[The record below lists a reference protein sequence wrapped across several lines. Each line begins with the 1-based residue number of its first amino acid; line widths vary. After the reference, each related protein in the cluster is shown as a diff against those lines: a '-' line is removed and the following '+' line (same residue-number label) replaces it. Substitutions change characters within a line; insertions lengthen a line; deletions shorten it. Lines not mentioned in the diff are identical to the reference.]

1 MKKYMLPEA
10 GRFYKANLHSHSTLS
25 DGNLT
30 PDRMK
35 EEYQKRGYSIL
46 ALSDHDVLHCSYKLS
61 DEDFLILTAYEI
73 SVRSDDVAIP
83 HAYRKVVDLN
93 LFAKEPNNMTQVG
106 FHPDTVDYW
115 IKRGRISKQ
124 QAEEIKYAGEL
135 RDTHYYPANI
145 NKIIRK
151 ANENGFLVSINHPIW
166 SLIDARDYS
175 TYEGAWAVEVYNH
188 GCAVLGGMSDGENV
202 FEDILRTGKRIF
214 AVATDDNHNSFP
226 LDSVQCDSFGG
237 FTMIKAENLD
247 YQTVISAMERGD
259 FYASTGPL
267 IEELYYEDGKVYLRC
282 SEAAEISMISLG
294 RWGRRLAGDGGEL
307 ITEAVF
313 DLEADLFGRPQNM
326 DCWGYVRFRVTDK
339 SGRKA
344 YTNAYYLD
352 ELMDG
357 RKKVRAIL

>member
-1 MKKYMLPEA
+1 MLPEA

-30 PDRMK
+30 PVRMK
-35 EEYQKRGYSIL
+35 EEYRRRGYSIL
-46 ALSDHDVLHCSYKLS
+46 ALSDHDVLHCSYELS
-61 DEDFLILTAYEI
+61 DQEFLILTAYEI

-83 HAYRKVVDLN
+83 HACRKVVDMN
-93 LFAKEPNNMTQVG
+93 LFAKEPHNMTQVG
-106 FHPDTVDYW
+106 FHPDTVTHW
-115 IKRGRISKQ
+115 IKRGKILQ
-124 QAEEIKYAGEL
+124 EQADQIRYAGEL
-135 RDTHYYPANI
+135 RDNHYYPANI
-145 NKIIRK
+145 NKIIRS
-151 ANENGFLVSINHPIW
+151 ANENGFLVSINHPVW

-175 TYEGAWAVEVYNH
+175 AYEGAWAVEVYNH
-188 GCAVLGGMSDGENV
+188 GCAVLSGINDAEHV
-202 FEDILRTGKRIF
+202 FEDILRTGKKIF

-226 LDSVQCDSFGG
+226 LDSVQSDSFGG
-237 FTMIKAENLD
+237 FTMIKAESLD
-247 YQTVISAMERGD
+247 YKTVISAMERGD

-282 SEAAEISMISLG
+282 SEAAEVSMISLG
-294 RWGRRLAGDGGEL
+294 RWGRRMAVDGGQL

-313 DLEADLFGRPQNM
+313 DLETDLFGRNQNV

-339 SGRKA
+339 AGRKA

-357 RKKVRAIL
+357 RRKVRAIL